1 MGAYAPIWVGGNCRM
16 AFSSNFFLF
25 GFLPVVL
32 ALYFLSPRGG
42 RNHVLLAASL
52 VFYAF
57 DAGWM
62 IWILI
67 ASILFNHYV
76 AQALVRVT
84 GRRRQAVFAG
94 AVAANLAVL
103 VYYKYANF
111 LWDVLGSVLGWAGI
125 QVAPIAAVA
134 LPIGISFFTFQ
145 ALSYIADVYT
155 HKVMPERTL
164 LNFGMYH
171 SLFPQL
177 IAGPIVRYVEVAD
190 AIHHRETRLD
200 RAAEG
205 ICRFCIGLGKK
216 LIIADT
222 VGSIADKV
230 FALPSNEL
238 TFAVAWLGLVCY
250 TLQIYFDFSGY
261 SDMAI
266 GLGKLFGFDFPE
278 NFNQPYRARS
288 ITEFWRRWHM
298 TLSRW
303 FRDYVYIPL
312 GGNRYGPWRTYGN
325 LVIVF
330 FLCGLWHGAAY
341 TFVIWGLYHGVLLII
356 ERLYMLKFG
365 ELRGGRLA
373 WPTTL
378 LLVMI
383 GWVFFRS
390 ATLTDAVHY
399 ISVLF
404 GLVQNE
410 GAVWMQSYLTGE
422 AIIVLCAGA
431 FLALAPD
438 ESVVW
443 RLKGSRLAI
452 GSKGAIAITVFFY
465 SVMLLSFRSFNPFIY
480 FRF

>member
-1 MGAYAPIWVGGNCRM
+1 M
-16 AFSSNFFLF
+16 AFSSNFFIF
-25 GFLPVVL
+25 GFLPVVI
-32 ALYFLSPRGG
+32 AIYILSPKALH
-42 RNHVLLAASL
+42 NAVLLTASF

-57 DAGWM
+57 DAGWL
-62 IWILI
+62 IWLLLVSI
-67 ASILFNHYV
+67 ALNHAV
-76 AQALVRVT
+76 AQGLVRVT
-84 GRRRQAVFAG
+84 GVRRDALFVIG
-94 AVAANLAVL
+94 VALNLAAL
-103 VYYKYANF
+103 IHFKYSAF
-111 LWDVLGSVLGWAGI
+111 LWNAAASVLAFVD
-125 QVAPIAAVA
+125 VAIGPAPKIE

-145 ALSYIADVYT
+145 ALSYIADVYAL
-155 HKVMPERTL
+155 KVAPARGL

-190 AIHHRETRLD
+190 AVQHREMTLGRTM
-200 RAAEG
+200 EG

-238 TFAVAWLGLVCY
+238 TFALAWLGVVCY

-278 NFNQPYRARS
+278 NFNQPYRSRS

-303 FRDYVYIPL
+303 FRDYIYVPL
-312 GGNRYGPWRTYGN
+312 GGNRHGPWRTYRN

-330 FLCGLWHGAAY
+330 FLCGLWHGAAF
-341 TFVIWGLYHGVLLII
+341 TFVVWGLYHGLLLII
-356 ERLYMLKFG
+356 ERIYMARYGKLP
-365 ELRGGRLA
+365 RGLLA
-373 WPTTL
+373 WATTL
-378 LLVMI
+378 LLIMI

-390 ATLTDAVHY
+390 ATLPDAFNY
-399 ISVLF
+399 IFVLF
-404 GLVQNE
+404 GIVQNE
-410 GAVWMQSYLTGE
+410 GAVWTQTYLTGE
-422 AIIVLCAGA
+422 AMIVLGVGS
-431 FLALAPD
+431 FLALAPY
-438 ESVVW
+438 ENSLW
-443 RLKGSRLAI
+443 RLKESRLSIA
-452 GSKGAIAITVFFY
+452 SKGGIAIVVFFY
-465 SVMLLSFRSFNPFIY
+465 SIMLLSFRSFNPFIY